1 MLELDQTFVTAAQMQ
16 HLETEIFNQGMPIP
30 ALMEKAAALIA
41 RHIQEKYPV
50 QDYQKISI
58 LVGPGH
64 NGGDGLVVAR
74 ELHFWGYSVLLLR
87 PLEKLKSLTQNHWD
101 YAQFLDIPD
110 TKDLDLFLESDLI
123 IDGLF
128 GFGLTRPIVGD
139 LAFLID
145 EINESER
152 PIISIDLPSGL
163 HTDTGEVLGTA
174 IQATESLCL
183 GLWKRVFGQ
192 DIATPYLG
200 KSHRLDFGI
209 PPQLITKFLSPKNTI
224 QGVPQKLLKHHL
236 PLGRSPLTHKY
247 HQGHLLLIGGSQTY
261 LGSVLLAALGAR
273 ATGIGM
279 LTIAVPESLKL
290 LVVAQLPEA
299 LVLGCPEDETG
310 VIAHLP
316 SLDFSRYQAVA
327 CGCGLTLAGATNLM
341 PDLMPREVPLVL
353 DADALN
359 WLAEEDLEVLQNRHF
374 PTILTPH
381 LGEFKRLFAD
391 QIPITADRFQMT
403 QKAAQL
409 TGAIALLKGAKTV
422 IARPDGVT
430 HCVTESTPALA
441 RGGSG
446 DILLGLIGGLL
457 AQHPEAPL
465 EVAAIAAWW
474 HAQAGIRAAQEQTI
488 AGVDGVTLTQ
498 YLPKVLT
505 EFITQGDRHQTIQRK

>member
-1 MLELDQTFVTAAQMQ
+1 MLELDQIFVTAAQMQ
-16 HLETEIFNQGMPIP
+16 HLETAIFNQGMPIP
-30 ALMEKAAALIA
+30 ALMEKAAGLIA
-41 RHIQEKYPV
+41 QYIQNHYPLK
-50 QDYQKISI
+50 DYRKISV

-64 NGGDGLVVAR
+64 NGGDALVVAR
-74 ELHFWGYSVLLLR
+74 ELSFAGYEICLFR
-87 PLEKLKSLTQNHWD
+87 PLEKLKSLTQSHWD
-101 YAQFLDIPD
+101 YAQFLGIPH
-110 TKDLDLFLESDLI
+110 TKDLDIFLESHLI

-128 GFGLTRPIVGD
+128 GFGLTRPITGD
-139 LAFLID
+139 LGLLID
-145 EINESER
+145 ELNESGR
-152 PIISIDLPSGL
+152 PIVSIDLPSGL
-163 HTDTGEVLGTA
+163 HTDTGAVLGTA

-183 GLWKRVFGQ
+183 GLWKRAYGQ
-192 DIATPYLG
+192 DAATPYLG
-200 KSHRLDFGI
+200 KINRLDFGI
-209 PPQLITKFLSPKNTI
+209 PSHLIAETLSAKNTI
-224 QGVPQKLLKHHL
+224 QGISQSLLQRLL

-247 HQGHLLLIGGSQTY
+247 KQGHLLLIGGSQTY

-310 VIAHLP
+310 AIAQLP

-430 HCVTESTPALA
+430 HCITESTPALA

-446 DILLGLIGGLL
+446 DVLLGLIGGLL

-465 EVAAIAAWW
+465 EVATAAAWW
-474 HAQAGIRAAQEQTI
+474 HAQAGIRAAQARTV
-488 AGVDGVTLTQ
+488 AGVDGVTLAEF
-498 YLPKVLT
+498 LVEVL
-505 EFITQGDRHQTIQRK
+505 QQWQTKSV